1 MKEDQTHKEMVF
13 TRRGAWL
20 GLIAYIV
27 VVILVAVVFV

>member
-1 MKEDQTHKEMVF
+1 MKEESSHKVAAF

-27 VVILVAVVFV
+27 VVLIVVMVFV